1 MPADLNDYF
10 KKRNGGSGGS
20 NGGNGGDGGRP
31 RPNFEPPNFMKDFGK
46 KAGFL
51 YVLIAIVVII
61 IIAKPFVII
70 NSGEVGI
77 KATAGKYDPI
87 PLQPGFHLFIP
98 FVQQVIVVDTKARII
113 NYASQED
120 VGEVI
125 QRGSG
130 ISRKASIS
138 ILDARGL
145 PVSIDITV
153 QYRLN
158 AANAPQTIASW
169 GLSWEDKIINPVARE
184 VVRSVAGQYAAE
196 ELPMN
201 RNEIATLIE
210 EGIRVRMENQP
221 NMPADLLS
229 VQLREIIL
237 PLKIKEQIERVQVAR
252 QEVERTR
259 YEVERANQE
268 ALKKA
273 ALAEGT
279 AQARII
285 ESRGEAD
292 AIKIEAN
299 ANAYANMEIAKSI
312 NKQLLELRQIEVQ
325 GKFNEALRENK
336 DAKLFLTPGGAVP
349 NIWVDSKDAQKTTS
363 VSQQ

>member
-10 KKRNGGSGGS
+10 KKRNGSNEGSSGGGSGG
-20 NGGNGGDGGRP
+20 GGRP
-31 RPNFEPPNFMKDFGK
+31 RPSLETPNFMKDFGK

-61 IIAKPFVII
+61 VIAKPFVII

-98 FVQQVIVVDTKARII
+98 FIQEVLVVDTKVRII
-113 NYASQED
+113 NYATNED
-120 VGEVI
+120 AGDAI
-125 QRGSG
+125 KRDSG
-130 ISRKASIS
+130 ILRKQSIS
-138 ILDARGL
+138 VLDARGL
-145 PVSIDITV
+145 PVSIDLTV

-158 AANAPQTIASW
+158 PTNAPQTIAAW
-169 GLSWEDKIINPVARE
+169 GLTWEDKIINPVVRD
-184 VVRSVAGQYAAE
+184 VVRSVTGQYTAE
-196 ELPMN
+196 ELPTN
-201 RNEIATLIE
+201 RNTIATQIE
-210 EGIRVRMENQP
+210 QGIREKMEDQP
-221 NMPADLLS
+221 NMPAELLT

-237 PLKIKEQIERVQVAR
+237 PQKIKEQIERVQVAR
-252 QEVERTR
+252 QEAERAK

-285 ESRGEAD
+285 EAKGHAD
-292 AIKIEAN
+292 AIKIEAD
-299 ANAYANMEIAKSI
+299 ANAYANIKIAESI
-312 NKQLLELRQIEVQ
+312 NEQLLKLRQIEVQ

-349 NIWVDSKDAQKTTS
+349 NIWVDSKDPQKSTS
-363 VSQQ
+363 VSQ